1 MVIFPAK
8 IIMLVPLLTHGKIIL
23 ELHQNYCIHFFQ
35 EKTGLM
41 FMLPKTL
48 RLLLMY
54 QAHVVFKLLSSPS
67 SVKSHS
73 NLLFYASEDTSPSS
87 YVPGSCLLQAPQF
100 PLISKISFKSSP
112 TLEANST
119 NAHHSLARLMF
130 TVHLP
135 G

>member
-41 FMLPKTL
+41 F
-48 RLLLMY
+48 
-54 QAHVVFKLLSSPS
+54 
-67 SVKSHS
+67 
-73 NLLFYASEDTSPSS
+73 YASEGTSPSS

-135 G
+135 GQSVTENMNTTTAEKFSDQGLL